1 LRVRKSLGPAT
12 TTAAGTTNTI
22 PKYTAATVLGNS
34 SITDNGTNV
43 YTSENVL
50 FTGSVGVPNGS
61 LGIGTDG
68 TGDLYLN
75 SVTGKKIGLNI
86 NGVQSSYVT
95 NVLAGFNVPIY
106 LFSNL
111 IGFNAIATAGLGVPA
126 IYTAYASGSQN
137 AALTAVGSYTPPAT
151 AGRYRVTANVYCTVG
166 TTTTFSVK
174 VNYYDLNG
182 TGHADILPL
191 VSAAAPGV
199 FLLNGLVIAA
209 GTYYAMP
216 IEIDID
222 NSQTPITFSTVGT
235 FTTVTYF
242 LNATLE
248 QLS

>member
-1 LRVRKSLGPAT
+1 MGSFGKSN
-12 TTAAGTTNTI
+12 AAI
-22 PKYTAATVLGNS
+22 
-34 SITDNGTNV
+34 
-43 YTSENVL
+43 
-50 FTGSVGVPNGS
+50 
-61 LGIGTDG
+61 
-68 TGDLYLN
+68 
-75 SVTGKKIGLNI
+75 
-86 NGVQSSYVT
+86 
-95 NVLAGFNVPIY
+95 
-106 LFSNL
+106 SNL
-111 IGFNAIATAGLGVPA
+111 ITANGFTVKQDPSGNLGFYYGGTEKFSIDQTGSLLFNNVGNAGTNSMPMGFMNSLATFAKYNNIATAGLGLSA

-174 VNYYDLNG
+174 VNYKDLNG
-182 TGHADILPL
+182 TSHADILPL

-235 FTTVTYF
+235 FTAVTYF

>member
-1 LRVRKSLGPAT
+1 MGSFGKSNSNALGTAKAYFDANGNLIFLG
-12 TTAAGTTNTI
+12 TAAPN
-22 PKYTAATVLGNS
+22 N
-34 SITDNGTNV
+34 IT
-43 YTSENVL
+43 
-50 FTGSVGVPNGS
+50 
-61 LGIGTDG
+61 GIGERNAP
-68 TGDLYLN
+68 GDLELSVPANRFIMFGIGGVN
-75 SVTGKKIGLNI
+75 SND
-86 NGVQSSYVT
+86 SF
-95 NVLAGFNVPIY
+95 A
-106 LFSNL
+106 
-111 IGFNAIATAGLGVPA
+111 FNAAGVNVFAGVNTAGLGVPA
-126 IYTAYASGSQN
+126 IYTAYPSGSQN

-174 VNYYDLNG
+174 VNYKDLNG
-182 TGHADILPL
+182 TAHADILPL

-199 FLLNGLVIAA
+199 FLTNGLVIAA

-242 LNATLE
+242 LNTTLE

>member
-1 LRVRKSLGPAT
+1 MGSFGKSN
-12 TTAAGTTNTI
+12 AAI
-22 PKYTAATVLGNS
+22 
-34 SITDNGTNV
+34 
-43 YTSENVL
+43 
-50 FTGSVGVPNGS
+50 
-61 LGIGTDG
+61 
-68 TGDLYLN
+68 
-75 SVTGKKIGLNI
+75 
-86 NGVQSSYVT
+86 
-95 NVLAGFNVPIY
+95 
-106 LFSNL
+106 SNL
-111 IGFNAIATAGLGVPA
+111 ITANGFTVKQDPSGNLGFYYGGTEKFSIDQTGSLLFNNVGNAGTNSMPMGFMNSLATFAKYNNIATAGLGLSA

-174 VNYYDLNG
+174 VNYKDLNG
-182 TGHADILPL
+182 TSHADILPL

-216 IEIDID
+216 IEIDIN

-235 FTTVTYF
+235 FTAVTYF

>member
-1 LRVRKSLGPAT
+1 MGSFGKSN
-12 TTAAGTTNTI
+12 AAI
-22 PKYTAATVLGNS
+22 
-34 SITDNGTNV
+34 
-43 YTSENVL
+43 
-50 FTGSVGVPNGS
+50 
-61 LGIGTDG
+61 
-68 TGDLYLN
+68 
-75 SVTGKKIGLNI
+75 
-86 NGVQSSYVT
+86 
-95 NVLAGFNVPIY
+95 
-106 LFSNL
+106 SNL
-111 IGFNAIATAGLGVPA
+111 ITANGFTVKQDPSGNLGFYYGGTEKFSIDQTGSLLFNNVGNAGTNSMPMGFMNSLATFAKYNNIATAGLGLSA

-174 VNYYDLNG
+174 VNYKDLNG
-182 TGHADILPL
+182 TSHADILPL